1 MHKILPV
8 FALLALSTTA
18 MADEATEGLI
28 KEAMEAPIRTEQETD
43 RDDNRKPAETLSFFG
58 MTKDMKVLEL
68 LPGGGWYTKIL
79 APVLAEDGELHVA
92 LGTGR
97 VKDNLLTE
105 PGFEKI
111 QLIDVDPG
119 FERDGPF
126 NTFTLQPFELKERRF
141 DMVLTFR
148 NMHNLVP
155 ASRAI
160 VNEQAFKALKS
171 GGIYGVVDHTA
182 RHMEP
187 QTAENNRRLDPV
199 AVIKQVIDAGF
210 VFEDYADL
218 HYRPDDELRY
228 EVGRKSVTGNTD
240 RYTLRFRKP

>member
-141 DMVLTFR
+141 DMVLNIDIVDISRFSHACGKVVRTKSQGSYKRVGCDRGSGVDSDLGF
-148 NMHNLVP
+148 NLWNHNEM
-155 ASRAI
+155 I
-160 VNEQAFKALKS
+160 FK
-171 GGIYGVVDHTA
+171 I
-182 RHMEP
+182 
-187 QTAENNRRLDPV
+187 
-199 AVIKQVIDAGF
+199 
-210 VFEDYADL
+210 
-218 HYRPDDELRY
+218 
-228 EVGRKSVTGNTD
+228 
-240 RYTLRFRKP
+240 